1 MTVEKITMEQT
12 FNQEMEDVIAV
23 VGLAGKFPKAANV
36 DEFWQNLRAGRDCIT
51 FFDDQTVLDAGLN
64 PSFLENPAF
73 VKAYGV
79 LDDIDKFD
87 ASFFNIPPRD
97 AKLFDPQ
104 HRLFLECAWQAM
116 EQAGYDAEKY
126 AGRIG
131 VFAGSSWSTYLLRNL
146 MPNDMFQFVTADRL
160 EMTISNQKDL
170 LPMRVSFCLN
180 LTGPSINVNTT
191 CSTSLVAVSLACQ
204 SLLTYQ
210 SDMVLAGGA
219 FVRAP
224 QTEGYLYQEGMI
236 YSHDGHIHTF
246 DETATGIVVG
256 SGVGIV
262 LLKRYEDAVQDGDT
276 IYALIRSTALNNDGS
291 TKAGY
296 TAPSV
301 DGQAEAMVEA
311 ITLAGITSD
320 TISYVEAHG
329 TGTAL
334 GDPVEMA
341 SLTKAFRATA
351 ANPDHQPNQFCPV
364 GSVKTNVGH
373 TSHAAGVTGLI
384 KVVLAL
390 VNKQIPPS
398 LHFNRANPK
407 LNIEN
412 SPFYVNTE
420 LKDWQTNGVPRRAL
434 INSFG
439 LGGTNANAIVEEA
452 PEREPSGP
460 TRAYQLMTLSAKT
473 QSALDKRT
481 SDLTA
486 YLKQHPDTKLAD
498 VAFTLNIGRRD
509 FNFRRT
515 FVARDVTEAI
525 ELLESQNPK
534 QVFAGYQKLA
544 NREVVFMFSGQGSQY
559 VDMAQDLYD
568 QEPLFRETVDEC
580 AALLRPHLEADIR
593 DLLYPQWTDET
604 ADKALEQTAVTQPA
618 LFVIEYAL
626 AKLWQAWGVQPQ
638 AMVGHSIGEYVA
650 ACLAGV
656 FSLEDALKLVAKRGQ
671 LMQSLP
677 AGSMLAVSLS
687 PAEVTPLLPAGLT
700 VAVVNHPAMC
710 VLAGETETIEAFQQT
725 LADKQIEA
733 SMLHTSHAFHS
744 AMMQP
749 ILEPFSDFIRQNITL
764 NPPQMAYLSNVT
776 GTWITAEQATD
787 PTYWANH
794 LRQTVQFAD
803 NVAELVKDPSLV
815 LLEVGPGRTLSTL
828 AKQHPAK
835 QLEQTVL
842 TSLRHPKDE
851 ANDLHFALSSLGKL
865 WLAGVTMDW
874 PAFYAHE
881 KRHRLPLPT
890 YPFERQRYWID
901 PPKETVSGITPGISM
916 EELNAMDNE
925 ATQIEP
931 ELLNR
936 PNLPPYVAPRTP
948 TEKRLAA
955 IWQNMLGIDIIGM
968 NDDFHDLGGSSFLAS
983 QLVVRLCQALMID
996 LSVQEFLSN
1005 PTIAEL
1011 AVVVDRLTQSVEPAE
1026 TAPATGSE
1034 SASVSPAEAT
1044 PATGSGS
1051 VQSLI
1056 KIKAGDDSLSPIFL
1070 VHPIDGYV
1078 MFYRELADQ
1087 LTSQRPVYA
1096 FQAPGLQGEATPATS
1111 VETLAQQYLAAMQTV
1126 QPQGPYYLGGASFGG
1141 VVAFEMAQQLRQQGQ
1156 AVAQLFMMDTP
1167 GINEALFELNDENRI
1182 LTFIA
1187 NHILRLEAPN
1197 GKWQNGHP
1205 GSADFQSADPQDA
1218 GDPLS
1223 LDEKINELLAQ
1234 QNGSTPT
1241 AAIEAAQIR
1250 HLMAV
1255 IKANDQALHS
1265 YVPQPY
1271 PGRLTFFRA
1280 KEPLVP
1286 TYHPE
1291 RFWLDLATEGIEIY
1305 TVPGDHF
1312 SMNYQPQVKT
1322 IADKLI

>member
-1 MTVEKITMEQT
+1 MEQT
-12 FNQEMEDVIAV
+12 INQEMEDVIAI

-36 DEFWQNLRAGRDCIT
+36 DEFWENLRAGRDCIT
-51 FFDDQTVLDAGLN
+51 FFDNQTVLDAGLN

-126 AGRIG
+126 EGRIG

-219 FVRAP
+219 FVRSP

-262 LLKRYEDAVQDGDT
+262 VLKRYEDAVQDGDT

-334 GDPVEMA
+334 GDPVEVGSM
-341 SLTKAFRATA
+341 TKAFRVTATD
-351 ANPDHQPNQFCPV
+351 PDNQPNQFCPV

-384 KVVLAL
+384 KVALAL

-398 LHFNRANPK
+398 LHFNKPNPK

-420 LKDWQTNGVPRRAL
+420 LKDWQTNDVPRRAL

-460 TRAYQLMTLSAKT
+460 ARPYQLLTLSAKT
-473 QSALDKRT
+473 QLALDKRT
-481 SDLTA
+481 SDLVA

-509 FNFRRT
+509 FNYRRS
-515 FVARDVTEAI
+515 FVARDVAEAI

-534 QVFAGYQKLA
+534 QVFSGYQKLA
-544 NREVVFMFSGQGSQY
+544 KREVVFMFSGQGAQY
-559 VDMAQDLYD
+559 VNMAQDLYN
-568 QEPLFRETVDEC
+568 QEPIFRETIDAC
-580 AALLRPHLEADIR
+580 AEHLQPYLEADIR
-593 DLLYPQWTDET
+593 DLLYPSVADE
-604 ADKALEQTAVTQPA
+604 AVAQALAQTAITQPA

-626 AKLWQAWGVQPQ
+626 AKLWQAWGIKPQ
-638 AMVGHSIGEYVA
+638 AMVGHSVGEYVA

-656 FSLEDALKLVAKRGQ
+656 FSLEDGLKLITKRGQ

-677 AGSMLAVSLS
+677 PGSMLAVSLS
-687 PAEVTPLLPAGLT
+687 PAEVEPLLKDNLT

-710 VLAGETETIEAFQQT
+710 VIAGKIKAVKALQQT
-725 LADKQIEA
+725 LADQHIEA
-733 SMLHTSHAFHS
+733 SLLHTSHAFHS

-749 ILEPFSDFIRQNITL
+749 ILEPFIEFITNNITL
-764 NPPQMAYLSNVT
+764 NPPNVPYLSNVT
-776 GTWITAEQATD
+776 GTWITAKQATD
-787 PTYWANH
+787 PTYWATH
-794 LRQTVQFAD
+794 LRQTVQFAA
-803 NVAELVKDPSLV
+803 NVAELAKDPSLV
-815 LLEVGPGRTLSTL
+815 LLEVGPGRTLSAL
-828 AKQHPAK
+828 AKQHPDK
-835 QLEQTVL
+835 QAEQTVL

-851 ANDLHFALSSLGKL
+851 ADDLLFALNSLGKL
-865 WLAGVTMDW
+865 WLAGVVMDW
-874 PAFYAHE
+874 PTFYNE
-881 KRHRLPLPT
+881 ETRHRLALPT
-890 YPFERQRYWID
+890 YPFERQSYWID
-901 PPKETVSGITPGISM
+901 PPCQTVNGVTPGISM
-916 EELNAMDNE
+916 EKLNAIDNDNE
-925 ATQIEP
+925 ATQAEV

-936 PNLPPYVAPRTP
+936 PNLPSYVAPRTLI
-948 TEKRLAA
+948 EKRIAT
-955 IWQNMLGIDIIGM
+955 IWQTMLGVEIIGV

-983 QLVVRLCQALMID
+983 QLVVRLCQAMEIE

-1005 PTIAEL
+1005 PSIAEL
-1011 AVVVDRLTQSVEPAE
+1011 AVVVDSLSQPAE
-1026 TAPATGSE
+1026 TVTE
-1034 SASVSPAEAT
+1034 TT
-1044 PATGSGS
+1044 PTMPPST
-1051 VQSLI
+1051 QTLI
-1056 KIKAGDDSLSPIFL
+1056 KIKAGDNSLSPIFL

-1078 MFYRELADQ
+1078 MFYRELAEQIQDN
-1087 LTSQRPVYA
+1087 RPVYA
-1096 FQAPGLQGEATPATS
+1096 FQAPGLNGEAIPATK
-1111 VETLAQQYLAAMQTV
+1111 VETLAQQYLTDLQSL
-1126 QPQGPYYLGGASFGG
+1126 QPQRSYYLGGASFGG
-1141 VVAFEMAQQLRQQGQ
+1141 VVAFEMAQQLRHQGQ
-1156 AVAQLFMMDTP
+1156 TVTQLFMIDTP
-1167 GINEALFELNDENRI
+1167 AVNDKLFDLDDDNGILK
-1182 LTFIA
+1182 FIA
-1187 NHILRLEAPN
+1187 SYILQLDSSN
-1197 GKWQNGHP
+1197 GALQNGHN
-1205 GSADFQSADPQDA
+1205 
-1218 GDPLS
+1218 LS
-1223 LDEKINELLAQ
+1223 LDEKIQDLLAH
-1234 QNGSTPT
+1234 QNGGL
-1241 AAIEAAQIR
+1241 AAIETAQIR
-1250 HLMAV
+1250 HMVEV
-1255 IKANDQALHS
+1255 IKANDQALHN
-1265 YVPQPY
+1265 YIPQPY

-1280 KEPLVP
+1280 KEPLADA
-1286 TYHPE
+1286 YHPE
-1291 RFWLDLATEGIEIY
+1291 RFWLELAAEGVEIY

-1312 SMNYQPQVKT
+1312 TMNYQPYVQA
-1322 IADKLI
+1322 IAEKLG